1 MLAQE
6 LLVLG
11 LKLAIG
17 ATVRVEEEA
26 PGGQRFGPLLLVDE
40 VLDAILARPAVPE
53 EPSHGGV
60 LPPVAAVVG
69 GADLRAHINLQ
80 KGQGLDAIRS

>member
-11 LKLAIG
+11 IKLAIG

-60 LPPVAAVVG
+60 LPVAAVVG